1 MINLFTIHP
10 DFIHWIDDVVVLLS
24 GVVALVGYIIRI
36 KDKIRK
42 EFLEVFKA
50 IEIDNQTIL
59 DTAKIL
65 NLKYAEK
72 EIYKK
77 IIKLDE
83 I

>member
-65 NLKYAEK
+65 NLKHAEK